1 MRLRALLPTLL
12 LTALCAAPL
21 VGQPPLD
28 EKRVAALVRDLGSD
42 RFAERERAEKAL
54 RKLGKA
60 ALPLLRKELA
70 RSKALEQRRRLE
82 KLVRE
87 FDPPEVRY
95 RKRLRELLPALSNDR
110 FDVREAAT
118 RELVAMGKPAVPLM
132 IEQMQKAG
140 DAEVRRRL
148 EAAVRVI
155 LEGKR

>member
-1 MRLRALLPTLL
+1 VRICAVLSLAVLAAVGTLP
-12 LTALCAAPL
+12 A
-21 VGQPPLD
+21 VGQAPPD
-28 EKRVAALVRDLGSD
+28 EKRVAALVRDLNSD
-42 RFAERERAEKAL
+42 KFADRERAEKAL
-54 RKLGKA
+54 RKLGKV

-110 FDVREAAT
+110 FDVRQAAT
-118 RELVAMGKPAVPLM
+118 RELVAMGKGAVPLM
-132 IEQMQKAG
+132 IEEMQKAG